1 MTRGLARR
9 TLFESRADI
18 RYFLALLARLVRAGR
33 LEVHS
38 YSVLSTHFHL
48 LVTSPVGELSSAM
61 QWLLNQYVRWFNRS
75 RRRDGPLLRG
85 RFVSKRV
92 DSLTYRRHLVRYIDF
107 NPVAA
112 GLVATPPLYPHGSA
126 ADYARGRGRPW
137 LTRDWVASQVGERA
151 GAVAAESY
159 AKVFG
164 EPLTPGLTRWIEAR
178 LHACGVEHDPLD
190 ELLDAAPPK
199 VLAWMRRKAELADGT
214 GVGESLCDAG
224 DLHTF
229 LGRQLL
235 DGGDKGLMT
244 AGLLRDLTADTLQ
257 QIATHLGTS
266 PTSVGRWAASHRAR
280 LTTDAEY
287 AERASTLACDALRE
301 LHRGAV
307 VRCQSNL
314 HRAAQRNGQ
323 PERNGGAVQIALA
336 PYNRACG
343 LH

>member
-1 MTRGLARR
+1 
-9 TLFESRADI
+9 
-18 RYFLALLARLVRAGR
+18 
-33 LEVHS
+33 
-38 YSVLSTHFHL
+38 
-48 LVTSPVGELSSAM
+48 M

-112 GLVATPPLYPHGSA
+112 GLVATPALYPHGSA

-137 LTRDWVASQVGERA
+137 LTRDCVASQVGERA

-178 LHACGVEHDPLD
+178 LHGCGVEHDPLD

-224 DLHTF
+224 ELERY
-229 LGRQLL
+229 LRREV
-235 DGGDKGLMT
+235 GDSGEWSPMI
-244 AGLLRDLTADTLQ
+244 AGLLRDLTGDTVR
-257 QIATHLGTS
+257 QIAARVGTS
-266 PTSVGRWAASHRAR
+266 VPTAGRWTKAHRAR
-280 LTTDAEY
+280 CAVDGAY
-287 AERASTLACDALRE
+287 ADRASNLAREALRE
-301 LHRGAV
+301 LHLVDCARW
-307 VRCQSNL
+307 
-314 HRAAQRNGQ
+314 
-323 PERNGGAVQIALA
+323 
-336 PYNRACG
+336 
-343 LH
+343 